1 MSSLWASLKT
11 KIIKY
16 LLRHLESNPEKKL
29 RMKET
34 TMNAKIKNITKKAWK
49 EQLDKPSLDKPRLD
63 KPVNA
68 SKIAAIKAPKGKCS
82 KKKK

>member
-1 MSSLWASLKT
+1 MSSLWVNLKT

-29 RMKET
+29 RMKEV

-49 EQLDKPSLDKPRLD
+49 EQLDKPSLDKP
-63 KPVNA
+63 VNLK
-68 SKIAAIKAPKGKCS
+68 KIAAIKAPKGKCS